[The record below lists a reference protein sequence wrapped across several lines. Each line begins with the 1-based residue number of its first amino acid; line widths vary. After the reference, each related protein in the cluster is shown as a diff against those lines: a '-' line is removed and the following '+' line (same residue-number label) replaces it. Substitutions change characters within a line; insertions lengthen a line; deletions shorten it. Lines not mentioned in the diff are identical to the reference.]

1 MEKNNLKNKLED
13 FINKETP
20 ECQGE
25 ECVIKTDKS
34 LVELKKINKKII
46 IEDGRQ
52 LLT

>member
-1 MEKNNLKNKLED
+1 MEKDNLKNKLET
-13 FINKETP
+13 FIDKEPTC
-20 ECQGE
+20 EGD

>member
-1 MEKNNLKNKLED
+1 MEKDNLKNKLET
-13 FINKETP
+13 FIDKEPTTCVGD
-20 ECQGE
+20 ECI
-25 ECVIKTDKS
+25 IKTDKS